1 MTAIMIVSGLFA
13 LAALVATVLP
23 FFAGRGGFLAAA
35 GTINDPA
42 RLESMKAA
50 IVARY
55 VNEEVVFGNGD
66 LSLREWTRRQEYL
79 RHRYIDV
86 ARRLDF
92 LKRAGKGSGSG
103 SVLSSSVTLLIAF
116 ALLAAGQL
124 VPAGEVQAATFL
136 GERHAIMLRGGV
148 DQVWGHYV
156 FTLQND
162 GKVAEEFTTP
172 VMLPSGAVDVRPQEG
187 VTPEEVV
194 IGDGGQVAIRKK
206 VEPGVH
212 LISFGFIVGSKAGVS
227 KIEFVAPYPV
237 QDLQILTT
245 KGSGL
250 KVQGPGL
257 LARRGSESPS
267 VWGISAPVG
276 AGQSLAFEVDGV
288 AEGRQRL
295 WIMGLSVASLL
306 IGLGGGLAW
315 WGRPKRKEE
324 LINEEALGS

>member
-23 FFAGRGGFLAAA
+23 FFVGRGGFLAAA

-55 VNEEVVFGNGD
+55 VKEELVFGNGD
-66 LSLREWTRRQEYL
+66 LSRREWARRQEYL

-103 SVLSSSVTLLIAF
+103 SVVSSSMTLLIAF
-116 ALLAAGQL
+116 ALLAASQ
-124 VPAGEVQAATFL
+124 VVTVREVQAATFM
-136 GERHAIMLRGGV
+136 GQRHAIMLRGGV

-172 VMLPSGAVDVRPQEG
+172 VMLPSGAIDVRPQEG

-194 IGDGGQVAIRKK
+194 IGDGGQVAIRQK

-212 LISFGFIVGSKAGVS
+212 LVSFGFIVGSKAGNT
-227 KIEFVAPYPV
+227 KIEFVTPYPV
-237 QDLQILTT
+237 QDLQLLTA

-250 KVQGPGL
+250 KARGPGL
-257 LARRGSESPS
+257 VARRGSESPG
-267 VWGISAPVG
+267 VWEISAPLGVG
-276 AGQSLAFEVDGV
+276 ETLAFEVDGV

-295 WIMGLSVASLL
+295 WIMGISVASLL

-324 LINEEALGS
+324 FINEEALES

>member
-13 LAALVATVLP
+13 FAALVTTVLP
-23 FFAGRGGFLAAA
+23 FFTGRGGFLAAA

-55 VNEEVVFGNGD
+55 VKEDVVFGNGD
-66 LSLREWTRRQEYL
+66 LSQREWTRRQEYL

-86 ARRLDF
+86 VRRLDF
-92 LKRAGKGSGSG
+92 LKRAGKGSGG
-103 SVLSSSVTLLIAF
+103 NSVLSSSVTLFIAF
-116 ALLAAGQL
+116 ALLAGGQL
-124 VPAGEVQAATFL
+124 VPAEEVHAATSL

-194 IGDGGQVAIRKK
+194 IGDGGQVGIRQK

-212 LISFGFIVGSKAGVS
+212 LVSFGFIVGAKAGTT
-227 KIEFVAPYPV
+227 KIEFIAPYPV
-237 QDLQILTT
+237 QDLQILAA
-245 KGSGL
+245 KGSGI
-250 KVQGPGL
+250 KVNGPGL
-257 LARRGSESPS
+257 VARRGSESPG
-267 VWGISAPVG
+267 VWGISAPIAVG
-276 AGQSLAFEVDGV
+276 EPLAFEVGGV

-295 WIMGLSVASLL
+295 WILGLSVASLL
-306 IGLGGGLAW
+306 FGLGGGLAW

-324 LINEEALGS
+324 FINEEALGT

>member
-1 MTAIMIVSGLFA
+1 MTVIMIVSGLFA
-13 LAALVATVLP
+13 MAALVATVLP
-23 FFAGRGGFLAAA
+23 FFLGRGGFLAAA

-55 VNEEVVFGNGD
+55 VKEEVVFGNGD
-66 LSLREWTRRQEYL
+66 LSRREWARRQEYL

-86 ARRLDF
+86 ARRLDY
-92 LKRAGKGSGSG
+92 LRRAG
-103 SVLSSSVTLLIAF
+103 TPLLIGF
-116 ALLAAGQL
+116 FLLLAASH
-124 VPAGEVQAATFL
+124 VVSVREVQAATFM

-172 VMLPSGAVDVRPQEG
+172 VMLPSGAIDVRPQEG

-194 IGDGGQVAIRKK
+194 IGEGGQVAIRQK

-212 LISFGFIVGSKAGVS
+212 LVSFGFIVGAKAGNS

-237 QDLQILTT
+237 QDLQILTA

-250 KVQGPGL
+250 EVRGPGL
-257 LARRGSESPS
+257 VMRRGSESPS
-267 VWGISAPVG
+267 VWGISGPVG
-276 AGQSLAFEVDGV
+276 VGEPLAFEVVGV

-295 WIMGLSVASLL
+295 WIMGISVASLL

-324 LINEEALGS
+324 FINEEALES